1 MNQVNRSNKVK
12 GKRKRRSPLD
22 RRHAENQQVMI
33 VLFIFLMLII
43 AYIIFGCRSSKKE
56 ESLLQLHITSKINTV
71 SSKLESGFE

>member
-56 ESLLQLHITSKINTV
+56 ESLPQIRLIPETSTV
-71 SSKLESGFE
+71 SRGLAPTLE

>member
-1 MNQVNRSNKVK
+1 MNQVNRSNKVM

-43 AYIIFGCRSSKKE
+43 AYVIFGCRSSKKE
-56 ESLLQLHITSKINTV
+56 EGLPQLRLIPETSTV
-71 SSKLESGFE
+71 SRGLEPTLE